1 MKQLMSEY
9 TYNVSGVVNATPVNI
24 MAIPFDSTDTESPI
38 FIEISCFGTSVDPTN
53 TQTTRFFWVL
63 PVMYYVD
70 SLSSSCTPEENVAL
84 PYNSTSFSM
93 MIHSDSIANFNTLE
107 VTPQP
112 NLSTKQFNLILTVP
126 DNGKSWALNVYVK
139 VFKSI

>member
-1 MKQLMSEY
+1 MSEY

-70 SLSSSCTPEENVAL
+70 SLSSSCTPEENVVL

-107 VTPQP
+107 VIPQP

-126 DNGKSWALNVYVK
+126 DNGKSWTLNVYVK